1 MSTSV
6 SAIALALDHPLA
18 RQEKFTLA
26 DLRDEPVIG
35 PHADLPEEVMRLWN
49 VDPRPGGSSPRL
61 GPAANTP
68 EECLLHVNAGR
79 GIWPAPAST
88 ADHFTPPSWPGGPRR
103 RGADYSRP
111 GVVAD
116 RTSPDPSATDLTE
129 PVTPPRDVAAGVGAG
144 ARVVT
149 PACRFGARRRDDRPG
164 ATAARAGTAAE
175 VRDRR

>member
-1 MSTSV
+1 MADAE
-6 SAIALALDHPLA
+6 SAGADILTEQRMIALAPDHPLA
-18 RQEKFTLA
+18 RQEKLTLA

-49 VDPRPGGSSPRL
+49 VDPRPDGSSPRL

-79 GIWPAPAST
+79 DIWPAPAST
-88 ADHFTPPSWPGGPRR
+88 ADHYTQPSWPGGPRR

-116 RTSPDPSATDLTE
+116 HTSPDPSATDLTE
-129 PVTPPRDVAAGVGAG
+129 PVTPYIRPGRPRDVACGDRGRGAS
-144 ARVVT
+144 
-149 PACRFGARRRDDRPG
+149 
-164 ATAARAGTAAE
+164 
-175 VRDRR
+175 